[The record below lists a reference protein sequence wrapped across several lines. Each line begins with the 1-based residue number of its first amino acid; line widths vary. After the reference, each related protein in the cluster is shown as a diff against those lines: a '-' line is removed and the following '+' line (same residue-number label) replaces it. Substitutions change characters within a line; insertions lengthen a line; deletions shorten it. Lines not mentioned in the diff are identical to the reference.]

1 VSRTV
6 HGFSVFAVA
15 LIACA
20 GCTSYRYMR
29 DPTPE
34 IEQSRVDYVTNNPNN
49 DFNKDIRAGR
59 VRKGMSRLQV
69 RVTWGDPDELN
80 NRGGGEEVWTYLEP
94 DASRG
99 DASYVLNFQGE
110 ILQNVQFEHSG
121 APPSTN
127 EPNLEQQPKQ
137 VKPRQPDTTNKPD
150 GN

>member
-1 VSRTV
+1 MRAI
-6 HGFSVFAVA
+6 HGFSVLAVA

-34 IEQSRVDYVTNNPNN
+34 IEQSRVDYVTNNPKN

-59 VRKGMSRLQV
+59 VCKGMSRLQV
-69 RVTWGDPDELN
+69 RVTWGEPDATN
-80 NRGGGEEVWTYLEP
+80 NLGAGQETWTYFEP

-110 ILQNVQFEHSG
+110 ILQTVEFQHSG
-121 APPSTN
+121 PPPSTTDTDRDR
-127 EPNLEQQPKQ
+127 EQTQPKT
-137 VKPRQPDTTNKPD
+137 RQDTTNKPS

>member
-1 VSRTV
+1 MSRTV

-69 RVTWGDPDELN
+69 RVTWGEPDLTE
-80 NRGGGEEVWTYLEP
+80 NRGGGQETWTYVEP

-99 DASYVLNFQGE
+99 DAAYVLNFQGE
-110 ILQNVQFEHSG
+110 ILQRVDFQHSG
-121 APPSTN
+121 VPPSTTDTDRDR
-127 EPNLEQQPKQ
+127 EQPQPTTRPDPSK
-137 VKPRQPDTTNKPD
+137 KPS